1 MNTHADNIIP
11 IQNNQ
16 QPQPNA
22 NIQGQPIT
30 SGHSAKVSQIVDGQI
45 TVELEGQQINAQIAF
60 SSFAQPQINDVV
72 LLNFDQHQQAYIT
85 AILKREQAD
94 EMTMQLPAKTIINS
108 SEKIT
113 LSSQEIAQM
122 AQKQV
127 SKATEQVMEFDLAVV
142 KGNQLHS
149 HVRHLHSISDMV
161 TTMAKQAIQKF
172 SSYVRKSDVSDQV
185 QAAQMSRKV
194 EGLYSMNSKHT
205 ILVSQKDTKIDGE
218 HIHMG

>member
-16 QPQPNA
+16 QPQANA
-22 NIQGQPIT
+22 NIQGQPT
-30 SGHSAKVSQIVDGQI
+30 SFGHSAKVSQIVDGQI
-45 TVELEGQQINAQIAF
+45 TVELEGKLFSAETAF
-60 SSFAQPQINDVV
+60 SCFAQPQINDIV

-94 EMTMQLPAKTIINS
+94 EMTMQLPAKTTINS
-108 SEKIT
+108 SKKIT

-127 SKATEQVMEFDLAVV
+127 SKASEQVMEFDQAVV
-142 KGNQLHS
+142 KGNKLHS

>member
-16 QPQPNA
+16 QPQA
-22 NIQGQPIT
+22 NDKVEGQPT
-30 SGHSAKVSQIVDGQI
+30 ASGHSARVSKIIDGLI
-45 TVELEGQQINAQIAF
+45 TVELDGQQINAETAF
-60 SSFAQPQINDVV
+60 SCFAQPQINDVV

-94 EMTMQLPAKTIINS
+94 EMTMQLPAKTTINS
-108 SEKIT
+108 SKKIT

-127 SKATEQVMEFDLAVV
+127 SKASEQVMEFDQAVV
-142 KGNQLHS
+142 KGNKLHS